1 MKSAI
6 ALRHV
11 HFEDLGV
18 LEPFLADQGYAV
30 RYVDAPTE
38 DLAGLD
44 AAAPDLVVVLGG
56 PIGAGDEVDYPFLAQ
71 ELDFVRRRLDAGGA
85 LLGICLGAQI
95 IARVL
100 GAAVK
105 PMGVKE
111 IGFSPLVFT
120 GAGQVSPLGAL
131 GALPVFHW
139 HGDQFDIPAGAVR
152 LAGTEI
158 CRNQAFA
165 FGHQVL
171 GLQFHLEADPARI
184 ERWLVGHAAEL
195 SGAGVDPGALRGQA
209 HDFGPTL
216 ASAAQ
221 DVIGAWLGIADVE
234 RNHSSTCDAV
244 AASYSI

>member
-18 LEPFLADQGYAV
+18 LEPLLVEQGYAV

-38 DLAGLD
+38 DLVGLD

-56 PIGAGDEVDYPFLAQ
+56 PIGACDEVDYPFLAA
-71 ELDFVRRRLDAGGA
+71 ELDFVKRRLKARGA

-100 GAAVK
+100 GAEVK

-111 IGFSPLVFT
+111 IGFSPLIFT
-120 GAGQVSPLGAL
+120 DAGKVSPLGAL
-131 GALPVFHW
+131 GALPVLHW
-139 HGDQFDIPAGAVR
+139 HGDQFDVPAGAVR
-152 LAGTEI
+152 LAGSEI

-165 FGHQVL
+165 FGRQVL
-171 GLQFHLEADPARI
+171 ALQFHLEADPARI

-195 SGAGVDPGALRGQA
+195 NGAGVDPCVLRDQA
-209 HDFGPTL
+209 GNCGPAL
-216 ASAAQ
+216 ASAARGA
-221 DVIGAWLGIADVE
+221 IGDWLRVAASSGIPAPA
-234 RNHSSTCDAV
+234 HGAV
-244 AASYSI
+244 AACNSA